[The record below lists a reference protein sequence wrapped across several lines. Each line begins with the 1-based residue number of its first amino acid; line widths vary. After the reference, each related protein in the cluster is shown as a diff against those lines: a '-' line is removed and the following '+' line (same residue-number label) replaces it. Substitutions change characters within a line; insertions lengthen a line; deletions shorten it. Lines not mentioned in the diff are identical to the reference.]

1 MVKWRGA
8 KVVRLLEGQEKVQGM
23 QVRMGLGGRQAG
35 ERGGR
40 SLVDG
45 LGTLVHLFR
54 ISEV

>member
-1 MVKWRGA
+1 M
-8 KVVRLLEGQEKVQGM
+8 VRLLEGQEKVQGM